1 MFRNV
6 SVRFQHWVLG
16 LVMLLVVALSVLFLS
31 TVFKTFTRVAEER
44 ALGDFSLI
52 AEQTWLRLDG
62 LLQNSARFVAAQ
74 ANGAGEQ
81 FADADG
87 RLNRRDMVA
96 GLLAAIEADASIYS
110 HFFGLASEDFLQ
122 VIGIRGDARLIAALQ
137 APPQAYFAVRRIVRD
152 DRGERREDWSFLD
165 RQRRQLQ
172 DRQVASHFLPS
183 ARPWYAAALQR
194 DGLIVTEPYLF
205 ASNGELGVTIAVPL
219 PGKIGVLASDINLAS
234 LQDFLAGLKLP
245 ANGMAAI
252 LDGQG
257 RVLALHA
264 RGERYRELQ
273 VAPLSAPGS
282 LENPYLSVLLPDA
295 AARAAEVV
303 VLGPGAGE
311 RFVVARQQSQPVG
324 DRVFTIVVSAPL
336 SDFLGPFREA
346 EKDVMLMSVLILLV
360 LLPLAYLGS
369 RRVAVSLQAMAADS
383 ERLKHLDFS
392 QEPQQPDSFLYEI
405 RVLGEAQ
412 CVMQGA
418 IHRRTEEL
426 AKAQKKL
433 ASLVDNGIRLT
444 REHDRSVLL
453 RHILAGAREITHC
466 SAATLYLKTERN
478 TLVFAQRLLDDE
490 IPDVEIPLYQPDGS
504 PNTQYVVVHSALHN
518 EIVVIDDVYAETRF
532 DVSGTK
538 RFSEESG
545 FRAVSMMT
553 VPLSPREGEV
563 IGLIQ
568 LVNAVDPQ
576 SGKVIAFAPDLLGFV
591 EALAAQSAVA
601 LENHN
606 LLQAQ
611 RELMDA
617 LIRLIA
623 GAIDAKSAYTGG
635 HCERVPELAV
645 MLAQAAC
652 AVDQGPLADFRF
664 ADDEAWRE
672 FRIGAWLHDCGKV
685 TTPEYVVDKATKLET
700 IYNRIHE
707 IRTRFEVLLRDAEIE
722 RLTAI
727 HEHGLAPAEADAR
740 CAARRQQLLDDFAFV
755 AECNL
760 GGEFMAP
767 ERVERLRRIAEETWL
782 RHIDDRLGLS
792 QEEAQRYAATPAE
805 PLPVC
810 ERLLADKPWHIVP
823 RLRDNPA
830 YDARHGWQVK
840 VPEHRYNFGEVY
852 NLGIGRGTLT
862 EEERFKINEHIIQ
875 TIVMLEQLPLPKQF
889 RRVPE
894 YAGTH
899 HETMIG
905 TGYPRRL
912 KAEDLSIPSRI
923 MAIAD
928 IFEAL
933 TASDRPYKPMK
944 KLSECIRILSFFK
957 KDRHVDPD
965 LFDLFL
971 TSGVYR
977 QYAERYLKPEQI
989 DEVDI
994 RQYVDAPAS

>member
-1 MFRNV
+1 MLKNV
-6 SVRFQHWVLG
+6 TVRFQHWVLG
-16 LVMLLVVALSVLFLS
+16 LLMLLVVALSALFLA
-31 TVFKTFTRVAEER
+31 TVFKTFTHVAEDR
-44 ALGDFSLI
+44 ALGNFSLI

-62 LLQNSARFVAAQ
+62 LLQGSARFVTAQ
-74 ANGAGEQ
+74 AHGEVGQ
-81 FADADG
+81 FADEGG

-96 GLLAAIEADASIYS
+96 GFIAAIEADAGTYS
-110 HFFGLASEDFLQ
+110 HFFGLGNEEFLQ
-122 VIGIRGDARLIAALQ
+122 VIGIRGDERLIAALQ
-137 APPQAYFAVRRIVRD
+137 APPSSHFAVRRII
-152 DRGERREDWSFLD
+152 REPGQTAREEWSFLD
-165 RQRRQLQ
+165 RQRLAL
-172 DRQVASHFLPS
+172 ASRPGDGRFLPS
-183 ARPWYAAALQR
+183 QRPWFTAALQR
-194 DGLIVTEPYLF
+194 DGLIVTDPYLF
-205 ASNGELGVTIAVPL
+205 ASTGQLGITVATPL
-219 PGKIGVLASDINLAS
+219 PGRIGVLASDISLAS
-234 LQDFLAGLKLP
+234 LQDFLGSLALPENGLV
-245 ANGMAAI
+245 AI
-252 LDGQG
+252 QDGQG
-257 RVLALHA
+257 RILALHA
-264 RGERYRELQ
+264 RGARYAGLRVE
-273 VAPLSAPGS
+273 PLSMPAA
-282 LENPYLSVLLPDA
+282 LANPYLAVLAPA
-295 AARAAEVV
+295 AAGRAAEVTT
-303 VLGPGAGE
+303 LGPGAGE
-311 RFVVARQQSQPVG
+311 RFVVARRQSQPVG
-324 DRVFTIVVSAPL
+324 GSVFTVVVSAPL
-336 SDFLGPFREA
+336 SDFLGPFRQA
-346 EKDVMLMSVLILLV
+346 ERDVIWMSVLILLI

-369 RRVAVSLQAMAADS
+369 RQVVRALQAMAEDS

-392 QEPQQPDSFLYEI
+392 QVPHAPDSFLYEI
-405 RVLGEAQ
+405 KVLGEAQ

-418 IHRRTEEL
+418 IHRRTEDL
-426 AKAQKKL
+426 DKAQKKL

-444 REHDRSVLL
+444 REQDRSVLFQ
-453 RHILAGAREITHC
+453 HILAGAREISHC
-466 SAATLYLKTERN
+466 AAATLFLKSERN
-478 TLVFAQRLLDDE
+478 TLVFAERTFDDVL
-490 IPDVEIPLYQPDGS
+490 PHLEIPLYGPDGA
-504 PNTQYVVVHSALHN
+504 PNDRFVVVHAAIHN
-518 EIVVIDDVYAETRF
+518 ETVLIDDVYAETRF
-532 DVSGTK
+532 DLSGTK

-545 FRAVSMMT
+545 LRAVSMLT

-568 LVNAVDPQ
+568 LINAIDPQ
-576 SGKVIAFAPDLLGFV
+576 SGEIIPFPPDILGFV

-606 LLQAQ
+606 LLEAQ
-611 RELMDA
+611 RELMEA
-617 LIRLIA
+617 LIRLLA

-635 HCERVPELAV
+635 HCERVPELAF

-652 AVDQGPLADFRF
+652 DADSGPLADFRF

-707 IRTRFEVLLRDAEIE
+707 VRTRFEVLLRDAEIE
-722 RLTAI
+722 RLLAI
-727 HEHGLAPAEADAR
+727 HQHGLAPAEAEAR
-740 CAARRQQLLDDFAFV
+740 YAARRQQLLDDFAFV

-760 GGEFMAP
+760 GGEFMAA
-767 ERVERLRRIAEETWL
+767 ERVERLKRIAEETWL
-782 RHIDDRLGLS
+782 RHFDDRLGLS
-792 QEEAQRYAATPAE
+792 HEEHERYAATPAGA
-805 PLPVC
+805 LPVR
-810 ERLLADKPWHIVP
+810 ERLLADQPWHIVP
-823 RLRDNPA
+823 RRRDNPA
-830 YDARHGWQVK
+830 YDARHGWQVT
-840 VPEHRYNFGEVY
+840 VPEHLYNFGELY
-852 NLGIGRGTLT
+852 NLSVGRGTLT

-912 KAEDLSIPSRI
+912 AAEQLSIPSRI

-957 KDRHVDPD
+957 KDRHIDPD

-989 DEVDI
+989 DDVDI
-994 RQYVDAPAS
+994 GQYVDAPAA

>member
-1 MFRNV
+1 MFKKV
-6 SVRFQHWVLG
+6 TVRFQHWVLG
-16 LVMLLVVALSVLFLS
+16 LLMLVVVAMSALFLA
-31 TVFKTFTRVAEER
+31 TVFKTFTHVAEDR
-44 ALGDFSLI
+44 ALSDFSLI
-52 AEQTWLRLDG
+52 ADQTWLRLDG
-62 LLQNSARFVAAQ
+62 LLQGSARFVTAQ
-74 ANGAGEQ
+74 ANGDSSQ
-81 FADADG
+81 FVDAAG
-87 RLNRRDMVA
+87 RLNQRDMVP
-96 GLLAAIEADASIYS
+96 GFIAAMEADAGTYS
-110 HFFGLASEDFLQ
+110 SFFGLGNEEFLQ
-122 VIGIRGDARLIAALQ
+122 VIGIRQDERLIAALQ
-137 APPQAYFAVRRIVRD
+137 APANAHFAVRRIVRD
-152 DRGERREDWSFLD
+152 GDQAAREEWVFLD
-165 RQRRQLQ
+165 QRRQTLLSRAG
-172 DRQVASHFLPS
+172 DGSFRPS
-183 ARPWYAAALQR
+183 QRPWFAAALELK
-194 DGLIVTEPYLF
+194 GLIVTAPYIF
-205 ASNGELGVTIAVPL
+205 ASNGELGITVATPL
-219 PGKIGVLASDINLAS
+219 PGQVGVLASDISLAS
-234 LQDFLAGLKLP
+234 LQAFLGGLALP
-245 ANGMAAI
+245 ANGMVAI
-252 LDGQG
+252 QDEQG
-257 RVLALHA
+257 RILALHA
-264 RGERYRELQ
+264 KGERYSGLQ
-273 VAPLSAPGS
+273 VAPLTSPAA
-282 LENPYLSVLLPDA
+282 LDNPYLTVLAPA
-295 AARAAEVV
+295 VAGSRAEVST
-303 VLGPGAGE
+303 LGPGAGE

-324 DRVFTIVVSAPL
+324 GSVFTVVVSAPL
-336 SDFLGPFREA
+336 SDFLGPFRQA
-346 EKDVMLMSVLILLV
+346 EKDVMLMSVVILLI

-369 RRVAVSLQAMAADS
+369 RQVVQALQAMAEDS

-392 QEPQQPDSFLYEI
+392 QTPRPTDSFLYEI
-405 RVLGEAQ
+405 KVLGEAQ

-418 IHRRTEEL
+418 IHRRTEDL

-444 REHDRSVLL
+444 REHDRAVLL
-453 RHILAGAREITHC
+453 RHILVGAQEITHC
-466 SAATLYLKTERN
+466 SAATLFLKTERN
-478 TLVFAQRLLDDE
+478 TLVFAQRLLDDDL
-490 IPDVEIPLYQPDGS
+490 PDTEIPLYKEDGT
-504 PNTQYVVVHSALHN
+504 PNEQYVVVHAALHN

-545 FRAVSMMT
+545 FRAVSMLT

-568 LVNAVDPQ
+568 LVNAVDPE
-576 SGKVIAFAPDLLGFV
+576 SGQVVAFPPDLLGFV

-606 LLQAQ
+606 LLAAQ

-635 HCERVPELAV
+635 HCERVPELAFL
-645 MLAQAAC
+645 LAQAAC
-652 AVDQGPLADFRF
+652 AADSGPLADFRF

-707 IRTRFEVLLRDAEIE
+707 IRTRFEVLLRDAEID

-727 HEHGLAPAEADAR
+727 HEHGQAPAEADAR
-740 CAARRQQLLDDFAFV
+740 FAERRQQLLDDFAFV

-767 ERVERLRRIAEETWL
+767 ERVERLRRIAEESWL
-782 RHIDDRLGLS
+782 RHFDDRIGLS
-792 QEEAQRYAATPAE
+792 QEEAQRYAAAPAE
-805 PLPVC
+805 PLPAS

-823 RLRDNPA
+823 RLHDNPA
-830 YDARHGWQVK
+830 YAARHGWQVT
-840 VPEHRYNFGEVY
+840 VPKHLYNFGEVY
-852 NLGIGRGTLT
+852 NLSIGRGTLT

-899 HETMIG
+899 HETMVG

-912 KAEDLSIPSRI
+912 TGEQLSIPSRI

-957 KDRHVDPD
+957 KDRHIDPD

-977 QYAERYLKPEQI
+977 QYAARYLKPEQI

-994 RQYVDAPAS
+994 RQYVNASAT